1 MAKRPAKPKPAVTPY
16 RVFVSHATAD
26 KWIATVMCE
35 KIDAIPGAAT
45 FRDDRDIAGGE
56 VIQAALLESFRG
68 ANEMLVLL
76 TPISVSRPRVLHEI
90 GAMFALEK
98 RIVPIFH
105 QVEVTHFPPLVTAA
119 KGYPLNSFDNYL
131 ADLTKRVKERQA

>member
-1 MAKRPAKPKPAVTPY
+1 MAKRPAKPKPAATPY

-56 VIQAALLESFRG
+56 VIATALLEALESSV
-68 ANEMLVLL
+68 EMVVLL
-76 TPISVSRPRVLHEI
+76 TPNSVARPWILHEI
-90 GAMFALEK
+90 GMMYTL
-98 RIVPIFH
+98 RRPIVPVYH
-105 QVEVTHFPPLVTAA
+105 QIDANQFPPLVRDNR
-119 KGYPLNSFDNYL
+119 GYPLDDFGRYVSDL
-131 ADLTKRVKERQA
+131 ARRIHGGAS